1 MKFNKLSMK
10 LVSAVSALVVLF
22 SLSSCSQEM
31 METTYT
37 PDNYN
42 VTFETSSATYA
53 LEGQALVVTINR
65 GVAKEAISV
74 PLTLTDPNGVY
85 SMDKRTADFAE
96 GEYTTQV
103 KLSYNV
109 SDLKPVVNY
118 AFTLSF
124 DDAYKAVSGTN
135 KITGSC
141 QMPLVY
147 RDWGK
152 VSAYKGSFFS
162 YVPAEKRTWDI
173 QLADYT
179 NNYFKIKGFFG
190 GETDLEFNIQNG
202 QGVVT
207 APGVSYYSS
216 QGDYPLAKF
225 VSGAVHPSY
234 GVVTVYLDRD
244 PAYFL
249 FGGLNEEGTLQL
261 NTLMQFDVY
270 CTVSAGYFGWYTHQI
285 IVSAVN

>member
-1 MKFNKLSMK
+1 MK

-22 SLSSCSQEM
+22 SLSSCSQDM
-31 METTYT
+31 MEVTYT

-42 VTFETSSATYA
+42 VTFESSSATYA

-207 APGVSYYSS
+207 
-216 QGDYPLAKF
+216 
-225 VSGAVHPSY
+225 
-234 GVVTVYLDRD
+234 VYLDRD
-244 PAYFL
+244 PANFL

-261 NTLMQFDVY
+261 NSLMQFDVY

-285 IVSAVN
+285 YLSAVN